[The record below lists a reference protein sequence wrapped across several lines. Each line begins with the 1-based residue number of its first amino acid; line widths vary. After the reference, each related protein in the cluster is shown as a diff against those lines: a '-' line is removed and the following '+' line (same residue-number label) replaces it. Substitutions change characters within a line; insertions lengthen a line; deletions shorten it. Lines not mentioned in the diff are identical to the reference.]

1 MRILLSDVHGGY
13 TDAFVAGAHDYEFLP
28 AVDGRGGLSRLG
40 DAVPAQAR
48 EVEADVLRDDPPDVV
63 VLQRPEDATTVEE
76 QTGLRPGRDVPALF
90 LEHNTPKESV
100 PNTRHP
106 AADGELLV
114 VHVTHLNALLWD
126 CGTAPTTVV
135 EHGLADPG
143 LRYDGSLPH
152 LAFVVN
158 EPVRRWRV
166 TGTDLL
172 PRFAPAPVDAF
183 GIDADLLPAALDGQ
197 PGVAYAGNLK
207 PPQLRDAL
215 VQRRAYLH
223 LNRWTSLGLSLIE
236 SMLLGLPVVVLET
249 TVAARTVPPAAG
261 AISPDPAEL
270 VAAAHR
276 LLADPDAA
284 RAAGLVAREAALERH
299 GLDRFLADWDRV
311 LADVA
316 SR

>member
-1 MRILLSDVHGGY
+1 
-13 TDAFVAGAHDYEFLP
+13 
-28 AVDGRGGLSRLG
+28 
-40 DAVPAQAR
+40 
-48 EVEADVLRDDPPDVV
+48 
-63 VLQRPEDATTVEE
+63 
-76 QTGLRPGRDVPALF
+76 
-90 LEHNTPKESV
+90 V

-106 AADGELLV
+106 MAEAGLLV
-114 VHVTHLNALLWD
+114 VHVTYLNALLWD
-126 CGTAPTTVV
+126 CGSARTTVV

-143 LRYDGSLPH
+143 LRYEGSLGH

-183 GIDADLLPAALDGQ
+183 GIDADLLPAALGDQ
-197 PGVAYAGNLK
+197 PGVAFGGNLK

-215 VQRRAYLH
+215 VQRRAYRH

-249 TVAARTVPPAAG
+249 TAAARTVPPGAG
-261 AISPDPAEL
+261 AISPDPEEL
-270 VAAAHR
+270 VAAARR
-276 LLADPDAA
+276 LLADPDEA
-284 RAAGLVAREAALERH
+284 RACGLVAREAALERH
-299 GLDRFLADWDRV
+299 GLGRFLADWDRV
-311 LADVA
+311 FAEAA

>member
-13 TDAFVAGAHDYEFLP
+13 TDALVAGGHDYLFLP
-28 AVDGRGGLSRLG
+28 AVDGHGGLSRLG
-40 DAVPAQAR
+40 GAAPALAR
-48 EVEADVLRDDPPDVV
+48 EVAVAELRDDPPDVV
-63 VLQRPEDATTVEE
+63 LLQRPDEAAAVAAR
-76 QTGLRPGRDVPALF
+76 TGLRAGVDVPALF

-106 AADGELLV
+106 CADGDLLV

-143 LRYDGSLPH
+143 LRYDGGLPA

-172 PRFAPAPVDAF
+172 PRFAPLPVDAF
-183 GIDADLLPAALDGQ
+183 GISGELLPAALDDQ
-197 PGVAYAGNLK
+197 PGVAFAGNLK

-215 VQRRAYLH
+215 VRRRAYLH
-223 LNRWTSLGLSLIE
+223 LNRWTSLGLSLVE
-236 SMLLGLPVVVLET
+236 SMLLGLPVVVLDT
-249 TVAARTVPPAAG
+249 TVAARTVPRGAG
-261 AISPDPAEL
+261 AISPDPDVL
-270 VAAAHR
+270 VARARA
-276 LLADPDAA
+276 LLADPDEA
-284 RAAGLVAREAALERH
+284 RACGLVAREAALARH
-299 GLDRFLADWDRV
+299 GLDRFLVDWDRV
-311 LADVA
+311 FGEVA
-316 SR
+316 AG

>member
-40 DAVPAQAR
+40 DAVPARAR

>member
-40 DAVPAQAR
+40 DAVPARAR
-48 EVEADVLRDDPPDVV
+48 EVGADVLRDDPPDVV

-172 PRFAPAPVDAF
+172 TRFAPAPVDAF
-183 GIDADLLPAALDGQ
+183 GIDADLLPAALGGQ

-207 PPQLRDAL
+207 PPQLREAL

-270 VAAAHR
+270 VTAAHR

>member
-13 TDAFVAGAHDYEFLP
+13 TDAFLAGSHDHLFLP
-28 AVDGRGGLSRLG
+28 AVDGQGGLSRLG
-40 DAVPAQAR
+40 ADVPANAR
-48 EVEADVLRDDPPDVV
+48 EVAAEELRDAPPDVV
-63 VLQRPEDATTVEE
+63 VLQRPDEAATVEE
-76 QTGLRPGRDVPALF
+76 RTGLRPGRDVPALF

-106 AADGELLV
+106 YADADLLV

-126 CGTAPTTVV
+126 CGSAPTTVV
-135 EHGLADPG
+135 EHGLVDPG
-143 LRYDGSLPH
+143 LRYEGTLGH

-172 PRFAPAPVDAF
+172 TRFAPAPVDAF
-183 GIDADLLPAALDGQ
+183 GIDADLLPAALGDQ

-236 SMLLGLPVVVLET
+236 SMLLGLPVVVLDT

-261 AISPDPAEL
+261 AISPDPDVL
-270 VAAAHR
+270 VRAARR
-276 LLADPDAA
+276 LLADPDEA

-311 LADVA
+311 LAGVA